1 MFRSPI
7 ASLMATESTRRALVE
22 PAREV
27 RPRAPRRT
35 AARALHVVARRLDPA
50 VAAGRTST
58 AAG

>member
-1 MFRSPI
+1 MLSSPI

-22 PAREV
+22 PRAEV

-35 AARALHVVARRLDPA
+35 AARALLAAAYRLDPGLGR
-50 VAAGRTST
+50 GRTST